1 MNNEI
6 ATEEDIEN
14 TSETRE
20 RVRFLINAGI
30 YPQKFLMQKNGIK
43 TATVTEENLNKAL
56 GLIMFGK
63 SLGLTEPMSVNNLA
77 NINGR
82 MAMDVMTMATL
93 VYKSG
98 LMVDKRETFDEETM
112 TATCYVK
119 RKGMESGETR
129 TFSLDDAKAAG
140 LTGSAVW
147 NNYTK
152 DMLAKRALSRALR
165 SVFPDVVNGLISD
178 VEASDGEYS
187 NNNASS
193 HQIQET
199 KTKNQ
204 KEEPKEP
211 LALEE
216 SSADLLT
223 EALNMVQ
230 SSKTMEELV
239 EVFQTEN
246 SKLNKQ
252 GKIDFKNACVKRKE
266 ELKNADTIDAQV
278 DNNKD

>member
-6 ATEEDIEN
+6 ATEEDVEN
-14 TSETRE
+14 TTETRE

-129 TFSLDDAKAAG
+129 TFSLADAKAAG
-140 LTGSAVW
+140 LTSSAVW

-193 HQIQET
+193 HQVQET
-199 KTKNQ
+199 KAQ
-204 KEEPKEP
+204 KEEPQQ
-211 LALEE
+211 LAIEE
-216 SSADLLT
+216 SSTELLT
-223 EALNMVQ
+223 EALNMVK

-266 ELKNADTIDAQV
+266 ELKNADVQV

>member
-63 SLGLTEPMSVNNLA
+63 SLGLPESMSVNNLV

-112 TATCYVK
+112 TAACYVK

-129 TFSLDDAKAAG
+129 TFSLAEAKKAG
-140 LTGSAVW
+140 LISSAVW

-165 SVFPDVVNGLISD
+165 GVFPDVVNGLISD

-199 KTKNQ
+199 KAP
-204 KEEPKEP
+204 KEEPQQ
-211 LALEE
+211 LAIEE
-216 SSADLLT
+216 SSTELLT
-223 EALNMVQ
+223 EALNMVK

>member
-56 GLIMFGK
+56 GLIIFGK

-129 TFSLDDAKAAG
+129 TFSLADAKAAG
-140 LTGSAVW
+140 LTSSAVW

-165 SVFPDVVNGLISD
+165 GVFPDVVNGLISD

-199 KTKNQ
+199 KAP
-204 KEEPKEP
+204 KEEPQQ
-211 LALEE
+211 LAIEE
-216 SSADLLT
+216 SSTELLT
-223 EALNMVQ
+223 EALNMVK

-266 ELKNADTIDAQV
+266 ELKNADTIDVQV

>member
-129 TFSLDDAKAAG
+129 TFSLADAKAAG
-140 LTGSAVW
+140 LTSSAVW

-193 HQIQET
+193 HQVQET
-199 KTKNQ
+199 KSP
-204 KEEPKEP
+204 KEEPQH
-211 LALEE
+211 LAIEE
-216 SSADLLT
+216 SSTELLT
-223 EALNMVQ
+223 DALNMVK
-230 SSKTMEELV
+230 SCKTMEELV
-239 EVFQTEN
+239 ELFQTEN

-266 ELKNADTIDAQV
+266 ELKNADTIDEQV

>member
-112 TATCYVK
+112 TAICYVK

-129 TFSLDDAKAAG
+129 TFSLAEATKAG
-140 LTGSAVW
+140 LTSSAVW

-165 SVFPDVVNGLISD
+165 GVFPDVVNGLISD

-199 KTKNQ
+199 KAP
-204 KEEPKEP
+204 KEEPQQ
-211 LALEE
+211 LAIEE
-216 SSADLLT
+216 SSTELLT
-223 EALNMVQ
+223 EALNMVK

>member
-129 TFSLDDAKAAG
+129 TFSLADAKAAG
-140 LTGSAVW
+140 LTSSAVW

-178 VEASDGEYS
+178 VEASDGKYS

-193 HQIQET
+193 HQVQET
-199 KTKNQ
+199 KAP
-204 KEEPKEP
+204 KEEPQH
-211 LALEE
+211 LAIEE
-216 SSADLLT
+216 SSTELLTT
-223 EALNMVQ
+223 EALNMVK
-230 SSKTMEELV
+230 SCKTMEELV
-239 EVFQTEN
+239 ELFQTEN

-266 ELKNADTIDAQV
+266 ELKNADTIDIQV

>member
-6 ATEEDIEN
+6 ATEEDIES
-14 TSETRE
+14 TTETRE

-30 YPQKFLMQKNGIK
+30 YPKKFLMQKNGIK
-43 TATVTEENLNKAL
+43 TATVSEENLNKAL

-77 NINGR
+77 NINGC

-129 TFSLDDAKAAG
+129 TFSLADAKVAG
-140 LTGSAVW
+140 LTSSAVW

-187 NNNASS
+187 NKNASS
-193 HQIQET
+193 HQVQET
-199 KTKNQ
+199 KAP
-204 KEEPKEP
+204 KEEPQQ
-211 LALEE
+211 LAIEE
-216 SSADLLT
+216 SSTELLT
-223 EALNMVQ
+223 EALNMVK

>member
-14 TSETRE
+14 PSETRE

-98 LMVDKRETFDEETM
+98 LLVDKRETFDEETM
-112 TATCYVK
+112 TAICYVK

-129 TFSLDDAKAAG
+129 TFSLAEATKAG
-140 LTGSAVW
+140 LTSSKVW

-152 DMLAKRALSRALR
+152 DMLAWRALSRALR

-199 KTKNQ
+199 KAP
-204 KEEPKEP
+204 KEEPQQ
-211 LALEE
+211 LAIEE
-216 SSADLLT
+216 SSTELLT
-223 EALNMVQ
+223 EALNMVK

>member
-14 TSETRE
+14 TTETRE

-82 MAMDVMTMATL
+82 MTMDVMTMATL

-129 TFSLDDAKAAG
+129 TFSLADAKAAG
-140 LTGSAVW
+140 LTSSAVW

-193 HQIQET
+193 HQVQET
-199 KTKNQ
+199 KAP
-204 KEEPKEP
+204 KEEPQH
-211 LALEE
+211 LAIEE
-216 SSADLLT
+216 SSTELLT
-223 EALNMVQ
+223 EALNMVK
-230 SSKTMEELV
+230 SCKTMEELV
-239 EVFQTEN
+239 ELFQTEN

-266 ELKNADTIDAQV
+266 ELKNADTIDVQI

>member
-129 TFSLDDAKAAG
+129 TFSLADAKAAG
-140 LTGSAVW
+140 LTSSAVW

-193 HQIQET
+193 HQVQET
-199 KTKNQ
+199 KAP
-204 KEEPKEP
+204 KEEPQQ
-211 LALEE
+211 LAIEE
-216 SSADLLT
+216 SSTELLT
-223 EALNMVQ
+223 EALNMVK
-230 SSKTMEELV
+230 SCKTMEELV
-239 EVFQTEN
+239 ELFQTEN

-266 ELKNADTIDAQV
+266 ELKNADTIDVQI

>member
-129 TFSLDDAKAAG
+129 TFSLADAKAAG
-140 LTGSAVW
+140 LTSSAVW

-199 KTKNQ
+199 KAP
-204 KEEPKEP
+204 KEEQQQ
-211 LALEE
+211 LAIEE
-216 SSADLLT
+216 NSTELLT
-223 EALNMVQ
+223 EALNMVK

-266 ELKNADTIDAQV
+266 ELKNADVQV

>member
-82 MAMDVMTMATL
+82 MTMDVMTMATL

-129 TFSLDDAKAAG
+129 TFSLADAKAAG
-140 LTGSAVW
+140 LTSAAVW

-193 HQIQET
+193 HQVQET
-199 KTKNQ
+199 KAP
-204 KEEPKEP
+204 KEEPQQ
-211 LALEE
+211 LAIEE
-216 SSADLLT
+216 SSTELLT
-223 EALNMVQ
+223 EALNMVK
-230 SSKTMEELV
+230 SCKTMEELV
-239 EVFQTEN
+239 ELFQTEN

-266 ELKNADTIDAQV
+266 ELKNADTIDVQI

>member
-129 TFSLDDAKAAG
+129 TFSLADAKAAG
-140 LTGSAVW
+140 LTSSAVW

-199 KTKNQ
+199 KAP
-204 KEEPKEP
+204 KEEPQQ
-211 LALEE
+211 LAIEE
-216 SSADLLT
+216 SSTELLT
-223 EALNMVQ
+223 EALNMVK

>member
-129 TFSLDDAKAAG
+129 TFSLADAKAAG
-140 LTGSAVW
+140 LTSSAVW

-193 HQIQET
+193 HQTQET
-199 KTKNQ
+199 KAP
-204 KEEPKEP
+204 KEEPQQ
-211 LALEE
+211 LAIEE
-216 SSADLLT
+216 SSTELLT
-223 EALNMVQ
+223 GALNMVK

-252 GKIDFKNACVKRKE
+252 EKIDFKNACVKRKE
-266 ELKNADTIDAQV
+266 ELKNADTIDTQV
-278 DNNKD
+278 DNKE

>member
-63 SLGLTEPMSVNNLA
+63 SLGLTESMSVNNLA

-112 TATCYVK
+112 TAICYVK

-129 TFSLDDAKAAG
+129 TFSLAEATKAG
-140 LTGSAVW
+140 LTSSAVW

-165 SVFPDVVNGLISD
+165 GVFPDVVNGLISD

-199 KTKNQ
+199 KAP
-204 KEEPKEP
+204 KEEPQQ
-211 LALEE
+211 LAIEE
-216 SSADLLT
+216 SSTELLT
-223 EALNMVQ
+223 EALNMVK

-266 ELKNADTIDAQV
+266 ELKNADTIDVQV
-278 DNNKD
+278 DNKD

>member
-63 SLGLTEPMSVNNLA
+63 SLGLPESMSVNNLV

-112 TATCYVK
+112 TAACYVK

-129 TFSLDDAKAAG
+129 TFSLAEAKKAG
-140 LTGSAVW
+140 LISSAVW

-165 SVFPDVVNGLISD
+165 GVFPDVVNGLISD

-199 KTKNQ
+199 KAP
-204 KEEPKEP
+204 KEEPQQ
-211 LALEE
+211 LAIEE
-216 SSADLLT
+216 SSTELLT
-223 EALNMVQ
+223 EALNMVK

-266 ELKNADTIDAQV
+266 ELKNADTIDVQV

>member
-63 SLGLTEPMSVNNLA
+63 SLGLTESMSVNNLA

-82 MAMDVMTMATL
+82 MSMDVMTMATL

-98 LMVDKRETFDEETM
+98 LMVDKRETFDKETM

-129 TFSLDDAKAAG
+129 TFSLDDAKDAG
-140 LTGSAVW
+140 LISSAVW

-165 SVFPDVVNGLISD
+165 GVFPDVVNGLISD

-199 KTKNQ
+199 KAP
-204 KEEPKEP
+204 KEEPQQ
-211 LALEE
+211 LAIEE
-216 SSADLLT
+216 SSTELLT
-223 EALNMVQ
+223 EALNMVK

-278 DNNKD
+278 DNKD

>member
-43 TATVTEENLNKAL
+43 TATVSEENLNKAL

-82 MAMDVMTMATL
+82 MAMDVMTMSTL

-129 TFSLDDAKAAG
+129 TFSLADAKAAG
-140 LTGSAVW
+140 LTSSAVW

-199 KTKNQ
+199 KAP
-204 KEEPKEP
+204 KEEPQQ
-211 LALEE
+211 LAIEE
-216 SSADLLT
+216 SSTELLT
-223 EALNMVQ
+223 EALNMVK

-239 EVFQTEN
+239 KVFQTEN

>member
-63 SLGLTEPMSVNNLA
+63 SLGLPESMSINNLV

-112 TATCYVK
+112 TAACYVK

-129 TFSLDDAKAAG
+129 TFSLAEAKKAG
-140 LTGSAVW
+140 LISSAVW

-165 SVFPDVVNGLISD
+165 GVFPDVVNGLISD

-199 KTKNQ
+199 KAP
-204 KEEPKEP
+204 KEEPQQ
-211 LALEE
+211 LAIEE
-216 SSADLLT
+216 SSTELLT
-223 EALNMVQ
+223 EALNMVK

>member
-98 LMVDKRETFDEETM
+98 LMIDKRETFDEETM

-129 TFSLDDAKAAG
+129 TFSLADAKAAG
-140 LTGSAVW
+140 LTSSAVW

-199 KTKNQ
+199 KAP
-204 KEEPKEP
+204 KEEQQQ
-211 LALEE
+211 LAIEE
-216 SSADLLT
+216 SSTELLT
-223 EALNMVQ
+223 EALNMVK
-230 SSKTMEELV
+230 SCKTMEELV
-239 EVFQTEN
+239 ELFQTEN

-266 ELKNADTIDAQV
+266 ELKNADTIDVQV

>member
-14 TSETRE
+14 TNETRE

-129 TFSLDDAKAAG
+129 TFSLADAKAAG
-140 LTGSAVW
+140 LTSSAVW

-193 HQIQET
+193 HQVQET
-199 KTKNQ
+199 KAP
-204 KEEPKEP
+204 KEEPQQ
-211 LALEE
+211 LAIEE
-216 SSADLLT
+216 SSTELLT
-223 EALNMVQ
+223 EALNMVK
-230 SSKTMEELV
+230 SCKTMEELV
-239 EVFQTEN
+239 ELFQTEN

-266 ELKNADTIDAQV
+266 ELKNADTIDVQG

>member
-6 ATEEDIEN
+6 ATEEDIIEN

-129 TFSLDDAKAAG
+129 TFSLADAKAAG
-140 LTGSAVW
+140 LTSSAVW

-193 HQIQET
+193 HQVQET
-199 KTKNQ
+199 KAP
-204 KEEPKEP
+204 KEEPQH
-211 LALEE
+211 LAIEE
-216 SSADLLT
+216 SSTELLT
-223 EALNMVQ
+223 DALNMVK
-230 SSKTMEELV
+230 SCKTMEELV
-239 EVFQTEN
+239 ELFQTEN

-266 ELKNADTIDAQV
+266 ELKNADTIDVQV

>member
-14 TSETRE
+14 TTETRE

-129 TFSLDDAKAAG
+129 TFSLADAKAAG
-140 LTGSAVW
+140 LTSSAVW

-193 HQIQET
+193 HQVQET
-199 KTKNQ
+199 KAP
-204 KEEPKEP
+204 KEEPQH
-211 LALEE
+211 LAIEE
-216 SSADLLT
+216 SSTELLT
-223 EALNMVQ
+223 DALNMVK
-230 SSKTMEELV
+230 SCKTMEELV
-239 EVFQTEN
+239 ELFQTEN

-266 ELKNADTIDAQV
+266 ELKNADTIDEQV

>member
-63 SLGLTEPMSVNNLA
+63 SLGLPESMSVNNLV

-112 TATCYVK
+112 TAACYVK

-129 TFSLDDAKAAG
+129 TFSLAEAKKAG
-140 LTGSAVW
+140 LTSSAVW

-165 SVFPDVVNGLISD
+165 GVFPDVVNGLISD

-199 KTKNQ
+199 KAP

-239 EVFQTEN
+239 EVFQSEN

-266 ELKNADTIDAQV
+266 ELKNADTIDVQV

>member
-129 TFSLDDAKAAG
+129 TFSLADAKAAG
-140 LTGSAVW
+140 LTSSAVW

-178 VEASDGEYS
+178 EEASDGEYS

-199 KTKNQ
+199 KAP
-204 KEEPKEP
+204 KEEPQQ
-211 LALEE
+211 LAIEE
-216 SSADLLT
+216 SSTELLT
-223 EALNMVQ
+223 EALNMVK

-266 ELKNADTIDAQV
+266 ELKNADTIDVQV

>member
-129 TFSLDDAKAAG
+129 TFSLADAKAAG
-140 LTGSAVW
+140 LTSSAVW

-193 HQIQET
+193 HQVQET
-199 KTKNQ
+199 KAP
-204 KEEPKEP
+204 KEEPQQ
-211 LALEE
+211 LAIEE
-216 SSADLLT
+216 SSTELLT
-223 EALNMVQ
+223 EALNMVK
-230 SSKTMEELV
+230 SCKNMEELV
-239 EVFQTEN
+239 ELFQTEN

-266 ELKNADTIDAQV
+266 ELKNADTIDIQV

>member
-129 TFSLDDAKAAG
+129 TFSLADAKAAG
-140 LTGSAVW
+140 LTSSAVW

-193 HQIQET
+193 HQVQET
-199 KTKNQ
+199 KAP
-204 KEEPKEP
+204 KEEPQH
-211 LALEE
+211 LAIEE
-216 SSADLLT
+216 SSTELLT
-223 EALNMVQ
+223 DALNMVK
-230 SSKTMEELV
+230 SCKTMEELV
-239 EVFQTEN
+239 ELFQTEN

-266 ELKNADTIDAQV
+266 ELKNADTIDEQV

>member
-43 TATVTEENLNKAL
+43 TATVSEENLNKAL

-129 TFSLDDAKAAG
+129 TFSLADAKAAG
-140 LTGSAVW
+140 LTSSAVW

-199 KTKNQ
+199 KAP
-204 KEEPKEP
+204 KEESQQ
-211 LALEE
+211 LAIEE
-216 SSADLLT
+216 SSTELLT
-223 EALNMVQ
+223 EALNMVK

-239 EVFQTEN
+239 EIFQTKN
-246 SKLNKQ
+246 SKLDKK

-266 ELKNADTIDAQV
+266 ELKNADTINEQV

>member
-129 TFSLDDAKAAG
+129 TFSLADAKAAG
-140 LTGSAVW
+140 LTSSAVW

-199 KTKNQ
+199 KAP
-204 KEEPKEP
+204 KEEPQQ
-211 LALEE
+211 LAIEE
-216 SSADLLT
+216 SSTELLT
-223 EALNMVQ
+223 GALNMVK

-252 GKIDFKNACVKRKE
+252 EKIDFKNACVKRKE

-278 DNNKD
+278 DNKE

>member
-6 ATEEDIEN
+6 ATEEDIESTN
-14 TSETRE
+14 ETRE

-43 TATVTEENLNKAL
+43 TATVSEENLNKAL

-129 TFSLDDAKAAG
+129 TFSLADAKAAG
-140 LTGSAVW
+140 LTSSAVW

-187 NNNASS
+187 NKNASL
-193 HQIQET
+193 HQVQET
-199 KTKNQ
+199 KAP
-204 KEEPKEP
+204 KEEPQQ
-211 LALEE
+211 LAIEE
-216 SSADLLT
+216 SSTELLT
-223 EALNMVQ
+223 EALNMVK

-266 ELKNADTIDAQV
+266 ELKNADTIDEQV

>member
-14 TSETRE
+14 TNETRE

-129 TFSLDDAKAAG
+129 TFSLADAKAAG
-140 LTGSAVW
+140 LTSSAVW

-193 HQIQET
+193 HQVQET
-199 KTKNQ
+199 KAP
-204 KEEPKEP
+204 KEEPQQ
-211 LALEE
+211 LAIEE
-216 SSADLLT
+216 SSTELLT
-223 EALNMVQ
+223 EALNMVK
-230 SSKTMEELV
+230 SCKTMEELV
-239 EVFQTEN
+239 ELFQTEN

-266 ELKNADTIDAQV
+266 ELKNADTIDVQI

>member
-14 TSETRE
+14 TTETRE

-129 TFSLDDAKAAG
+129 TFSLADAKAAG
-140 LTGSAVW
+140 LTSSAVW

-193 HQIQET
+193 HQVQET
-199 KTKNQ
+199 KAP
-204 KEEPKEP
+204 KEEPQQ
-211 LALEE
+211 LAIEE
-216 SSADLLT
+216 SSTELLT
-223 EALNMVQ
+223 EALNMVK
-230 SSKTMEELV
+230 SCKTMEELV
-239 EVFQTEN
+239 ELFQTEN

-266 ELKNADTIDAQV
+266 ELKNADTIDVQI

>member
-129 TFSLDDAKAAG
+129 TFSLADAKAAG
-140 LTGSAVW
+140 LTSSAVW

-193 HQIQET
+193 HQVQET
-199 KTKNQ
+199 KAP
-204 KEEPKEP
+204 KEEPQH
-211 LALEE
+211 LAIEE
-216 SSADLLT
+216 SSTELLT
-223 EALNMVQ
+223 DALNMVK
-230 SSKTMEELV
+230 SCKTMEELV
-239 EVFQTEN
+239 ELFQTEN

-266 ELKNADTIDAQV
+266 ELKNADTIDVQI

>member
-6 ATEEDIEN
+6 ATKEDTEN

-129 TFSLDDAKAAG
+129 TFSLADAKAAG
-140 LTGSAVW
+140 LTSSAVW

-199 KTKNQ
+199 KAP
-204 KEEPKEP
+204 KEEPQQ
-211 LALEE
+211 LAIEE
-216 SSADLLT
+216 SSTELLT
-223 EALNMVQ
+223 EALNMVK

-266 ELKNADTIDAQV
+266 ELKNADTIDVQV

>member
-129 TFSLDDAKAAG
+129 TFSLADAKAAG
-140 LTGSAVW
+140 LTSSAVW

-193 HQIQET
+193 HQVQET
-199 KTKNQ
+199 KAP
-204 KEEPKEP
+204 KEEPQQ
-211 LALEE
+211 LAIEE
-216 SSADLLT
+216 SSTELLT
-223 EALNMVQ
+223 EALNMVK

-266 ELKNADTIDAQV
+266 ELKNADTIDVQV